1 MKLILFNKKNDRI
14 EYFYT
19 IKTETEKALL
29 LEGWEK
35 IFRHTGESLYEVSE
49 WIPKKAILFRG
60 SKGIIVEDWI
70 PEEKD
75 LRSESIPPLPGG
87 YKSENEME
95 TARVQFWQFLCGG
108 KEE

>member
-95 TARVQFWQFLCGG
+95 TARVQFWQFLCEG
-108 KEE
+108 EEE